1 MQAEKE
7 KVTPFMGSWEDY
19 ATADSV
25 ILGVPLDDTVSFRP
39 GSRFAPRK
47 IREVSTGLEEYSPF
61 LDKDLA
67 DYRYYDAGDL
77 ILAPGSVEQSL
88 TRIGGAWAEIRS
100 SGKLPI
106 LLGGEHLLTF
116 PAVQRAAKLYPD
128 LVVLQFDAHTDLRKE
143 YLGSK
148 LSHASVIRRI
158 CQWVTPNRIYQMG
171 IRSGTKE
178 EFIFARE
185 NTNFSPKLDL
195 AALAV
200 WAEKIRDCPVY
211 LTLDIDVLD
220 PAFAPGTGTPE
231 PGGCTSAE
239 LLEAFRILTSLS
251 VIGFDLVEVCPLCDH
266 GDITSILAAKLVR
279 EAILAFSSSGENK
292 LK

>member
-1 MQAEKE
+1 MQAERE
-7 KVTPFMGSWEDY
+7 KVTPFMGRWEDY
-19 ATADSV
+19 AATDSV

-47 IREVSTGLEEYSPF
+47 IREVSIGLEEYSPL

-77 ILAPGSVEQSL
+77 LLAPGSVEQSL

-100 SGKLPI
+100 GDKLPI

-128 LVVLQFDAHTDLRKE
+128 LVVLQFDAHTDLRQE

-158 CQWVTPNRIYQMG
+158 CQWVAPERIYQMG
-171 IRSGTKE
+171 IRSGTRE
-178 EFIFARE
+178 EFVFARKH
-185 NTNFSPKLDL
+185 TNFAPEMNLEIL
-195 AALAV
+195 AAWV
-200 WAEKIRDCPVY
+200 AEIKERPVY

-231 PGGCTSAE
+231 QGGCTSAQ
-239 LLEAFRILTSLS
+239 LLAAFPILSSLS
-251 VIGFDLVEVCPLCDH
+251 VVGFDLVEVCPLCDH

-279 EAILAFSSSGENK
+279 EAILAFSRPGENK
-292 LK
+292 SE